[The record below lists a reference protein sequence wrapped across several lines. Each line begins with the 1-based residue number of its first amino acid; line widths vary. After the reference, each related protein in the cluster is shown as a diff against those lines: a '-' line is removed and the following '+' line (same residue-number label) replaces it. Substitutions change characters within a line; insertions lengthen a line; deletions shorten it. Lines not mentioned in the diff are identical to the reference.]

1 MPISFFNKLKEEILN
16 IDSDIY
22 EEIYGDSTSLESKDN
37 KVLISFYKHLLNV
50 NSKNIKLNKTI
61 LKNALNQDFE
71 STMKILLYSRDIKF
85 GLGMREVFKECLFY
99 IALNYDKPL
108 NKYINL
114 IIKIGRYD
122 DLYCLFDTKYEK
134 DVIDYFKLQIEKD
147 RLSDNPSN
155 LCKWLKSINTSSK
168 ESRRLGRKTADGLG
182 LSYDEYRK
190 LLSTLRGK
198 INLTEQKIS
207 LNRWNEI
214 DYEKVP
220 KLAYRKYYK
229 SFTNRD
235 SERFNQYRK
244 SRINITENNKLEETY
259 ILRLRN
265 LLNGNYINNDIE
277 EFKNSLKEFSEK
289 TSGNWIV
296 STCLSEADLKNE
308 TRYLLEVLVLNLYF
322 LFNNV
327 GKFEN
332 YFFKTSDIANFKKIK
347 TDDLLEIIKQVIK
360 NSISKNID
368 IEIILDLILFAAIKN
383 NIKDEELPSGILFL
397 VHDLK
402 EIKIGEAN
410 ICSNTEK
417 WHFKLENIKEKWDN
431 CNYTLPEI
439 KICILHEKNNNF
451 KNLDHL
457 DEIKLLH
464 GFNYKIFNSIINDNL
479 SCDEKN
485 SLNNNIDNDLVF
497 LEKILNNERY
507 KI

>member
-1 MPISFFNKLKEEILN
+1 MPISFLNKLKEEILN
-16 IDSDIY
+16 IDNDIY
-22 EEIYGDSTSLESKDN
+22 EEIYGDSKSLESKDN
-37 KVLISFYKHLLNV
+37 TVLISLYKHLLNV
-50 NSKNIKLNKTI
+50 NSKNTKLNKTI

-134 DVIDYFKLQIEKD
+134 DVIDYFKIQIEED
-147 RLSDNPSN
+147 CLSDKPSN

-182 LSYDEYRK
+182 LSYEEYRK

-220 KLAYRKYYK
+220 KLAYRKYYNTFK
-229 SFTNRD
+229 NKD
-235 SERFNQYRK
+235 PERFNQYK
-244 SRINITENNKLEETY
+244 ASRVNITENNILEKKY
-259 ILRLRN
+259 ISRLRN
-265 LLNGNYINNDIE
+265 LLNGNYLNNDIE
-277 EFKNSLKEFSEK
+277 EFENSLKECNEK
-289 TSGNWIV
+289 TSGNWV
-296 STCLSEADLKNE
+296 VATCLKEVDLKNE
-308 TRYLLEVLVLNLYF
+308 TRYLLEILVLNLYF

-327 GKFEN
+327 GRFEN
-332 YFFKTSDIANFKKIK
+332 YFFKTSDIVNFKKIK
-347 TDDLLEIIKQVIK
+347 TNDLLEIIKEVIK

-368 IEIILDLILFAAIKN
+368 IETIMDLILFAAIKN
-383 NIKDEELPSGILFL
+383 DIKDEELPSGILFL
-397 VHDLK
+397 IHDLE
-402 EIKIGEAN
+402 EIKIGDAN
-410 ICSNTEK
+410 ICSNLEK
-417 WHFKLENIKEKWDN
+417 WHFNLENIKEKWDN

-439 KICILHEKNNNF
+439 KICMLNEKNNNF
-451 KNLDHL
+451 KGLDHL
-457 DEIKLLH
+457 DDIKLLH
-464 GFNYKIFNSIINDNL
+464 GFNYKIFNSIINDNI
-479 SCDEKN
+479 SDNEEN
-485 SLNNNIDNDLVF
+485 PLNDNFDKDLVF
-497 LEKILNNERY
+497 LEKLLNNERY